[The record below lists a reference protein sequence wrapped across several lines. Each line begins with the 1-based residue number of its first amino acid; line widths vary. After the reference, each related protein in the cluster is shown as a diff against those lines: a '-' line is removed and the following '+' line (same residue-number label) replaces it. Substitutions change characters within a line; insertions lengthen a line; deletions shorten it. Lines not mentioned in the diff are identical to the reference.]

1 MVNSAGS
8 AGAPGPGGTAWEGR
22 ATPLRIG
29 GPLAPLSVRHLAFEP
44 QVTATQNAPARCTE
58 VGSPGIARDLSPIRP
73 PGTGPAPPRPSPTPP
88 PIPGQAPTLR
98 RVSAPRQVPPHPPQ
112 VPPSPAPPPAGSA
125 PPPGSPLRAPPPAVS
140 PPGPPGHGA
149 RGGARAAAPGH
160 LHRRHHRHAERA
172 RR

>member
-8 AGAPGPGGTAWEGR
+8 TGAPGPGGTAWEGR

-58 VGSPGIARDLSPIRP
+58 VGSP
-73 PGTGPAPPRPSPTPP
+73 RPSPSPSPP
-88 PIPGQAPTLR
+88 L
-98 RVSAPRQVPPHPPQ
+98 PR
-112 VPPSPAPPPAGSA
+112 PAPPPPLPPSRDRPRPSGEY
-125 PPPGSPLRAPPPAVS
+125 PPPGRSLHTPRRSLPPPPRPRQAPPLPRAALCAPRRLPSV
-140 PPGPPGHGA
+140 PPVPGPLAHGHGA

-160 LHRRHHRHAERA
+160 LHRRHHRHEERA